1 MARLMTR
8 IADLCRQRASEELF
22 LRRFRM
28 MRPGEEAQE
37 SAGPG
42 WYESS
47 RELQRGL
54 LVQEDADDEVLL
66 AEWRA
71 ALQRPGPRLRAAQD
85 AA

>member
-28 MRPGEEAQE
+28 MPPGDDEA
-37 SAGPG
+37 SVGPG

-54 LVQEDADDEVLL
+54 EVQDARDDEHLL
-66 AEWRA
+66 AEWQA
-71 ALQRPGPRLRAAQD
+71 ALQRPGPRLTASTGGA
-85 AA
+85 